1 VASSCDNRVE
11 ELIAE
16 RNKIGGRK
24 FKASKPAQQAIT
36 HLCALFDQLVPYA
49 HPAPA
54 EQDEALNLLAHICDN
69 LNDLPISDKWA
80 KSIVERITAM
90 LDARYGVRDF
100 VRPAPA
106 AQGWRPIESAP
117 RDGTCVLVCHAGS
130 VGEARYIED
139 EGWWWAGAYPT
150 DACGP
155 DSIRPT
161 HWMPLPEPPQPEQK
175 EGGR

>member
-90 LDARYGVRDF
+90 LDARYGPCFGHLSNLRTL
-100 VRPAPA
+100 RAIHKRLG
-106 AQGWRPIESAP
+106 QI
-117 RDGTCVLVCHAGS
+117 
-130 VGEARYIED
+130 
-139 EGWWWAGAYPT
+139 
-150 DACGP
+150 
-155 DSIRPT
+155 IRQRTRKRGKP
-161 HWMPLPEPPQPEQK
+161 
-175 EGGR
+175 